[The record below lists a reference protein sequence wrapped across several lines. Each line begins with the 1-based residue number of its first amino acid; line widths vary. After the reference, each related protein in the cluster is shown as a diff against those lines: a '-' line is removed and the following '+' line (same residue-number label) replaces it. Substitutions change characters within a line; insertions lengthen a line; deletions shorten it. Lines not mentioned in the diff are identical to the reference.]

1 MVMASTLALS
11 PKIYEYCTPRGD
23 HQVLEGESHPFHQA
37 VAGGLFENF
46 IYSLYLLK
54 VKDLCLGLTRLRF
67 KMPRRLLYFTSPTR
81 PTF

>member
-11 PKIYEYCTPRGD
+11 PKRYEYCIPRGD
-23 HQVLEGESHPFHQA
+23 HQVLEGENHPFPQA

-54 VKDLCLGLTRLRF
+54 VKDLRSQT
-67 KMPRRLLYFTSPTR
+67 LLNPTI
-81 PTF
+81 FVSV